1 MKTIRSSILCLVVL
15 LLTAPFLRGQDL
27 SKYRHFTFGM
37 SLTRVLERTDQKLA
51 DVKVIHSREAL
62 IQELTWW
69 PPNLPGTSFR
79 SDTVEQILFSFYNG
93 ALYKISVTYDRTS
106 TEGLTAEDMVKSI
119 SAKYGP
125 PTNIALAIDSATND
139 RYDVKQKLVA
149 SSIDSAT
156 NDRYDVKQKLVASW
170 EDSQYSFKLVRS
182 SFSGDF
188 ELVIYSK
195 RLNTEAEG
203 ALAEA
208 VKLEKQEEP
217 QREAG
222 RQKKQTDDLEVM
234 RQQNQKSFR
243 P

>member
-1 MKTIRSSILCLVVL
+1 MKRIRCSILCFVVL
-15 LLTAPFLRGQDL
+15 LLAAPLLRGQDL

-37 SLTRVLERTDQKLA
+37 SLTRVLERTDQKMA
-51 DVKVIHSREAL
+51 DVKDIHGRPAL

-79 SDTVEQILFSFYNG
+79 SDTVEQILLSFYN
-93 ALYKISVTYDRTS
+93 AELYKISVTYDRTS

-125 PTNIALAIDSATND
+125 PTNIPLEIDSATND
-139 RYDVKQKLVA
+139 RYDVKQ
-149 SSIDSAT
+149 
-156 NDRYDVKQKLVASW
+156 RLVASW

-182 SFSGDF
+182 SFSGEF
-188 ELVIYSK
+188 ELVIYFK
-195 RLNTEAEG
+195 RLNAEAEA

-217 QREAG
+217 QREAE
-222 RQKKQTDDLEVM
+222 RQKRETDDLEAM
-234 RQQNQKSFR
+234 RQKNQKIFR